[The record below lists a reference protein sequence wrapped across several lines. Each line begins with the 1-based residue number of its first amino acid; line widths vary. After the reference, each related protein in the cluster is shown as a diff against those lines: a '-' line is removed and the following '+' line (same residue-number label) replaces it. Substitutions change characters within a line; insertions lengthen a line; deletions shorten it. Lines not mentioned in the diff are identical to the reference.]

1 MDAAARRRRHDLAG
15 GRAGRY
21 RASMPRPG
29 RSAVS
34 PVSSALALA
43 PPWAAPVAVAALL
56 VGSLLAA
63 LVWHATRLD
72 PVDAWVMRWQDIAYS
87 HAAGVAAVVS
97 GTLGPVVL
105 LAMMASAALGWLARR
120 RDAVALALAAA
131 PATLVVEVLLKR
143 LVHRQ
148 WPGGPA
154 LLFPSGHLAVAT
166 TAALTA
172 VLVLRVAPVAPHAR
186 LVVAWLGG
194 AFVLVNAVARLVETV
209 HSLTDLV
216 AGSATGAVVTLGAAL
231 AITTWSRRPR
241 SRSRALVPNPEDRAA

>member
-1 MDAAARRRRHDLAG
+1 
-15 GRAGRY
+15 
-21 RASMPRPG
+21 MPRPG

-34 PVSSALALA
+34 PVSPALALA

-63 LVWHATRLD
+63 LVWRHAVD
-72 PVDAWVMRWQDIAYS
+72 PVDAWVMRWQDTAYS
-87 HAAGVAAVVS
+87 HAGGVAAVVS

-105 LAMMASAALGWLARR
+105 LAMTQRRSRVARRAARR
-120 RDAVALALAAA
+120 RGAGPRGRPRHPCGRGAA
-131 PATLVVEVLLKR
+131 ER

-166 TAALTA
+166 TAGLTA

-186 LVVAWLGG
+186 LVIAWLGG
-194 AFVLVNAVARLVETV
+194 AFVLVNTVARLVETV
-209 HSLTDLV
+209 HLLRRPCGQERHRGGGDARRGVGDHDVVPAPAIPITS
-216 AGSATGAVVTLGAAL
+216 AGSE
-231 AITTWSRRPR
+231 
-241 SRSRALVPNPEDRAA
+241 EDRA